1 MHGAALAAAVGL
13 PVISDLRMMDVALG
27 GQGAP
32 IVPIGDKLL
41 FGEYD
46 YLLNIGGIANLTVN
60 NGGNFTAFDVCPAN
74 LVLNLLAAREGLDM
88 DEDGILASSGR
99 CMERVL
105 DALDGQGYYSAA
117 PPKSLSN
124 SQAVELVFPKLLES
138 SHSTADQLLTVVR
151 HIVGQVGK
159 AVASF
164 PVLSVGQPRRM
175 LVTGGG
181 AFNKF
186 LIAQLAA
193 LLAEQGVEVVVP
205 DAPTVK
211 FKEALVMALIGV
223 LRWRGEVNVLAS
235 VTGARQDSIGG
246 AVWMV

>member
-1 MHGAALAAAVGL
+1 M
-13 PVISDLRMMDVALG
+13 
-27 GQGAP
+27 
-32 IVPIGDKLL
+32 
-41 FGEYD
+41 
-46 YLLNIGGIANLTVN
+46 
-60 NGGNFTAFDVCPAN
+60 
-74 LVLNLLAAREGLDM
+74 
-88 DEDGILASSGR
+88 
-99 CMERVL
+99 
-105 DALDGQGYYSAA
+105 
-117 PPKSLSN
+117 
-124 SQAVELVFPKLLES
+124 ELVFPKLLES